1 MALDDRV
8 YFALAL
14 CMELQGYGEPI
25 LIVPH
30 NLPST
35 PKGDR
40 ARDVPCSFMQSAS
53 AKDTLSSRGTSGV
66 A

>member
-25 LIVPH
+25 VIVTH
-30 NLPST
+30 NLPLT
-35 PKGDR
+35 PEGDR

-53 AKDTLSSRGTSGV
+53 ARHTLSSRNTSGV